1 MPPAPGNETV
11 QQMLADGGK
20 ASMVAMTLGLGKFS
34 QYSKQSYSEENFWRI
49 YNLSSYIAILFEKIK
64 HSLIELVPIWII

>member
-34 QYSKQSYSEENFWRI
+34 QSRAKVK
-49 YNLSSYIAILFEKIK
+49 KIFDE
-64 HSLIELVPIWII
+64 STISVLTLQF